1 MKKISFLS
9 LIILLGL
16 YSCGGSKKAA
26 EKTVKTP
33 PKTVKIDKEKPDIKD
48 NTQNDLDYET
58 VKYISRFQKIAKR
71 EMKEY
76 GIPVSITL
84 AQGILE
90 SQAGQSRLAKE
101 GNNHFGIK
109 CHKDWKGKTILHD
122 DNKAQE
128 CFRKYDDPE
137 QSYKDHSRFLA
148 QRKRYAFL
156 FRLPKTDY
164 EAWARGLKKAG
175 YATDPTYPEKL
186 IYIIEKYGLSKLDKE
201 VLKNM
206 SVKVEEEEEEN
217 PANKK
222 KKFIYEV
229 QEGETLFTISRKF
242 NIPVKDI
249 QRINNLNE
257 FDIYE
262 GQILVLTENEDAN
275 SNSSANETSMQE
287 TSGQQESTPE
297 ETSEQKTETAT
308 DSGHFSLHTVKQS
321 ETLFSISKK
330 YHISME
336 DLKKANG
343 LTGNE
348 ISVGTVLKIPLDKV
362 KETAEENK
370 TPSETTVKTETNEDE
385 AVYHIVQPGETLY
398 RIYVKYGVPVE
409 KLRKL
414 NNLKGNYIKVGQKLR
429 VK

>member
-1 MKKISFLS
+1 MKKIIIINLVILWALS
-9 LIILLGL
+9 G
-16 YSCGGSKKAA
+16 CGGSKKVA
-26 EKTVKTP
+26 EKQNEKPVEKS
-33 PKTVKIDKEKPDIKD
+33 EKPDD
-48 NTQNDLDYET
+48 NKPVVQQTDQKDLDYDI
-58 VKYISRFQKIAKR
+58 VKYITRFQKIAKR

-90 SQAGQSRLAKE
+90 SQAGKSRLAKE

-109 CHKDWKGKTILHD
+109 CHKDWKGKTIYHD
-122 DNKAQE
+122 DNRAHE
-128 CFRKYDDPE
+128 CFRKYENPE

-175 YATDPTYPEKL
+175 YATDPTYPDKL
-186 IYIIEKYGLSKLDKE
+186 IYIIEKYGLNKLDRE
-201 VLKNM
+201 VLRDM
-206 SVKVEEEEEEN
+206 SVKVDDEEEDTET
-217 PANKK
+217 NKK

-262 GQILVLTENEDAN
+262 GQILVLTENEVQGN
-275 SNSSANETSMQE
+275 QEKTPPQTENPQE
-287 TSGQQESTPE
+287 TKVDDIEKDVQE
-297 ETSEQKTETAT
+297 KTAA
-308 DSGHFSLHTVKQS
+308 DSGSYSLHTVKQS

-330 YHISME
+330 YNISTE
-336 DLKKANG
+336 DLKKANN
-343 LTGNE
+343 LTGDE
-348 ISVGTVLKIPLDKV
+348 ISVGTILKIPLDKIQ
-362 KETAEENK
+362 KDKLQESGDDNPNTKAQ
-370 TPSETTVKTETNEDE
+370 
-385 AVYHIVQPGETLY
+385 YHIVQPGETLY
-398 RIYVKYGVPVE
+398 RIHIKYNVSIE

-414 NNLKGNYIKVGQKLR
+414 NHLKGNYIKVGQKLR
-429 VK
+429 IK